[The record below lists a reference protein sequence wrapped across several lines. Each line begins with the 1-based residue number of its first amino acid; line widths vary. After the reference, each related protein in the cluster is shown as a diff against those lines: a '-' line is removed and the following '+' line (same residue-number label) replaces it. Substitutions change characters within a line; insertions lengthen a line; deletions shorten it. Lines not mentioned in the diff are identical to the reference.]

1 MARTGREGK
10 DRCTAMDE
18 EKPKSREEILAAIK
32 AKADAIRAQRTAAA
46 GAPEAAPEAGAPG
59 PTLDTFVSSLNA
71 AGRPAAAPQ
80 QPKLRAYGSV
90 NYAVEIQCETTE
102 RENLR
107 KILGGISA
115 YENPLRGGAFTI
127 DYRYYAEA
135 RSRLQRA
142 GYEIEEEAFGP
153 VRPGEWTPRRGGWGS
168 IAEKP

>member
-1 MARTGREGK
+1 
-10 DRCTAMDE
+10 MDE

-32 AKADAIRAQRTAAA
+32 AKADAIRAQRAAA
-46 GAPEAAPEAGAPG
+46 ATATPEAAAAKGGGAG
-59 PTLDTFVSSLNA
+59 PTLETFVSSLNA

-80 QPKLRAYGSV
+80 QPKLRAYASV
-90 NYAVEIQCETTE
+90 NYAVEIQCEPTE

-107 KILGGISA
+107 KLLGGISG

-135 RSRLQRA
+135 KSRLQRA

-153 VRPGEWTPRRGGWGS
+153 VRPGEWTAWRGGWGR
-168 IAEKP
+168 IAED